1 MQGIDDERRWPA
13 MDRAELRG
21 WLLLAVGAL
30 GVAGVLALA
39 VAASRTPGVQDV
51 LPWGEGFF
59 RRGLV
64 THVVFSFQVWLL
76 AMAGALCAPAGRA
89 GRAGL
94 ALAFV
99 GCVLLLVP
107 LLGGQGEASLN
118 NYVPV
123 LNHPLF
129 FAGLAA
135 LAAGAGLV
143 ASRRVRRGDL
153 GVMALALCLL
163 FSLACFALAAVLIP
177 AGTEAG
183 QRNEAL
189 FWGGGHVLQFAN
201 TAMLMLGWQRLAQH
215 AWGCGALPPRWAGLA
230 FTLLTL
236 GGAAGPFLYL
246 LDVLGPDHR
255 EAFTTLFR
263 IALPLPIL
271 LMGGGLAARFRRG
284 VRSWRSPPVLALGLS
299 LALIVLG
306 GGAGYALGLGDTRTP
321 SHYHAVIGAVNLV
334 LMALVQVRLLPLLGR
349 SGGSEGWVRA
359 QLLLYGGGQTLHAL
373 GFYVAGMAG
382 VARKT
387 PGAGQGLDSA
397 LKLAA
402 MGMAGLGAAIAVAGG
417 VIFVIQVLG
426 CLLRRVQPG

>member
-1 MQGIDDERRWPA
+1 MQGIDDDRHLPA
-13 MDRAELRG
+13 TAQAELRG

-39 VAASRTPGVQDV
+39 LAASRTPGVQDL

-76 AMAGALCAPAGRA
+76 AMTGALCTPAGRA

-94 ALAFV
+94 SLAVAGCALM
-99 GCVLLLVP
+99 LVP
-107 LLGGQGEASLN
+107 LVGGEGEASLN

-135 LAAGAGLV
+135 LAAGVGLV
-143 ASRRVRRGDL
+143 AARRLGRGDV
-153 GVMALALCLL
+153 GVTALALCLL
-163 FSLACFALAAVLIP
+163 SALACFALAALSIP

-201 TAMLMLGWQRLAQH
+201 TAMLMVGWQRLAQY
-215 AWGCGALPPRWAGLA
+215 AWGRGALPPRWAALA
-230 FTLLTL
+230 FALLAL
-236 GGAAGPFLYL
+236 GAVVGPLLYG

-255 EAFTTLFR
+255 DAFTTLFR
-263 IALPLPIL
+263 VALPLPLL
-271 LMGGGLAARFRRG
+271 LMGAGVAARLWRSP
-284 VRSWRSPPVLALGLS
+284 RSWRSPSVLALVLS
-299 LALIVLG
+299 LALLVLG
-306 GGAGYALGLGDTRTP
+306 GGAGYALGQGDTRTP
-321 SHYHAVIGAVNLV
+321 SHYHAVIGGVNLV

-349 SGGSEGWVRA
+349 GGGAEGWVRA

-387 PGAGQGLDSA
+387 QGAEQGLDSA
-397 LKLAA
+397 LKLTA
-402 MGMAGLGAAIAVAGG
+402 MGMAGLGAAVAVAGG
-417 VIFVIQVLG
+417 VIFVVQVTAR
-426 CLLRRVQPG
+426 LLRRGD